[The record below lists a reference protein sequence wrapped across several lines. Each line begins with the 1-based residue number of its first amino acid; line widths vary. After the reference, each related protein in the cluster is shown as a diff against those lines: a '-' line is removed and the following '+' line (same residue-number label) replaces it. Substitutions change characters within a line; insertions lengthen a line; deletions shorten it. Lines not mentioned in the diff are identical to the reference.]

1 MEHSSK
7 IDFIFSDRREI
18 SKRITPQTNF
28 TEMSTRTI
36 RIEAYAILESKT
48 KVKLCQFS
56 ALGKVCRKEQT
67 GECPFSHCK
76 DEQTKFISLADKRKE
91 SSKKTQMC
99 ANLQTI
105 GRCPHG
111 KRCTFAHSIEEL
123 KLPICLFGKECKTM
137 KGKNPCLYVHPDET
151 SEQYRA
157 RTGRPH
163 PHDSVAI
170 ATVPESWKNK
180 CDKVSRARQERFR
193 KEQEEALEIAMLK
206 MEAQEKRILV
216 EQDCLESLAQK
227 MSKLD
232 LPNEGEEGEEG
243 EEDEEDDDFTI
254 IINTV
259 PQLSPKVNV
268 SLTTEQFTQ
277 LLPAMS
283 KMGISFSS

>member
-1 MEHSSK
+1 
-7 IDFIFSDRREI
+7 
-18 SKRITPQTNF
+18 
-28 TEMSTRTI
+28 MSTRTI

-76 DEQTKFISLADKRKE
+76 DEQTKFVSLADKRKE

-123 KLPICLFGKECKTM
+123 KLPICLFGKECKIM

-163 PHDSVAI
+163 PHDSIAI

-180 CDKVSRARQERFR
+180 CDKVSRARQERAR
-193 KEQEEALEIAMLK
+193 KEQEEALELVKEAMLK
-206 MEAQEKRILV
+206 MEAQEKRSLE
-216 EQDCLESLAQK
+216 EQDSLESLAQK

-232 LPNEGEEGEEG
+232 LPNE
-243 EEDEEDDDFTI
+243 DEEEEESDDDFTI
-254 IINTV
+254 IINTI
-259 PQLSPKVNV
+259 PPPSPKVNV
-268 SLTTEQFTQ
+268 SLTTEQFAQ

-283 KMGISFSS
+283 EMGISFSS